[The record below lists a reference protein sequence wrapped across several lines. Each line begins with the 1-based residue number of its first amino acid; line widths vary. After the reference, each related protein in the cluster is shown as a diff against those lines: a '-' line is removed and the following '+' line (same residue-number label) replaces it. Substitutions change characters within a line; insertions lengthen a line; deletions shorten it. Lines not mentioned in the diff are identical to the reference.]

1 MRQDN
6 TSHAQMEGVHFVD
19 PESDIIGLTITH
31 LRPISGTEPLYIWLL
46 LENLPLDMKHEM
58 EMELESNSSKV
69 GHGKAKEEEEEEE
82 KEDSKRR
89 KLGGIKTMPFILCE
103 FALFK
108 SLE

>member
-1 MRQDN
+1 LWI
-6 TSHAQMEGVHFVD
+6 D
-19 PESDIIGLTITH
+19 PESNITGLTIAH

-46 LENLPLDMKHEM
+46 IGTLPLYMKHEM
-58 EMELESNSSKV
+58 EMELESNSNKV
-69 GHGKAKEEEEEEE
+69 GNGKGKEEEEEEEEE

-103 FALFK
+103 LALFK